1 MRGGGDG
8 TERFIGKSAAAPGRR
23 LRNRTR
29 VRRGREPAGGEKE
42 IIGDMESYQWVSL
55 RCLRSRGCSGTAAQR
70 AHIKGCVSS
79 AAPFPAQPL
88 WDSCCQAQRLHGDI
102 PARAA
107 AQRSEERAWHSA
119 TQCPPLQPEKCHQGA
134 SRLWN

>member
-1 MRGGGDG
+1 MARSGLLGSVQLPRDGACETGLGCGENVSLRG
-8 TERFIGKSAAAPGRR
+8 ER
-23 LRNRTR
+23 
-29 VRRGREPAGGEKE
+29 E

-88 WDSCCQAQRLHGDI
+88 
-102 PARAA
+102 
-107 AQRSEERAWHSA
+107 
-119 TQCPPLQPEKCHQGA
+119 
-134 SRLWN
+134 